1 MIIVKVRSRRMDSE
15 YNELLKDFEPEQIEK
30 LDEIVEKYKGQAGG
44 LIPVLEQAQ
53 ELLGFLP
60 VVVQKRIGRELNIP
74 FSHVYGVVTFY
85 SFFTMQPRGKHTVRV
100 CLGTACYVRGGKK
113 IAENVEKIFGIK
125 EGETT
130 PDRMFTYET
139 VRCLGA
145 CGLGPVVVVDDNVHG
160 RVKPDKLKDI
170 LNQYN

>member
-1 MIIVKVRSRRMDSE
+1 MDSE

-30 LDEIVEKYKGQAGG
+30 LDEIVEKYKGQDGG

-85 SFFTMQPRGKHTVRV
+85 SFFTMHPRGKHTVRV

-113 IAENVEKIFGIK
+113 IAEKMEKIFGIK

>member
-1 MIIVKVRSRRMDSE
+1 MDLE
-15 YNELLKDFEPEQIEK
+15 YNELLEEFTPEQIKELDGIIEK
-30 LDEIVEKYKGQAGG
+30 HRCQPGG
-44 LIPVLEQAQ
+44 LIPVLERAQ

-60 VVVQKRIGRELNIP
+60 IPVQKRVGRKLGIP

-100 CLGTACYVRGGKK
+100 CMGTACYVRGGKK
-113 IAENVEKIFGIK
+113 IAENVEKLFGIT

-145 CGLGPVVVVDDNVHG
+145 CGLGPVVVVDEDVHG
-160 RVKPDKLKDI
+160 RVKPDKIKGI
-170 LNQYN
+170 LQQYS

>member
-1 MIIVKVRSRRMDSE
+1 MIIAKVRSRRMDSE
-15 YNELLKDFEPEQIEK
+15 YNELLKDFEPEQIKK

-44 LIPVLEQAQ
+44 LIPVLERAQ

-130 PDRMFTYET
+130 PDKMFTYET

-170 LNQYN
+170 LKQYD